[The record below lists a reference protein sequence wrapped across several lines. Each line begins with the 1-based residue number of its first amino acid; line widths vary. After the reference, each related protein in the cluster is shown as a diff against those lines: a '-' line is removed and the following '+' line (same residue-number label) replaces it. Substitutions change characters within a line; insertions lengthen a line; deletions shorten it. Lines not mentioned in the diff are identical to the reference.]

1 MNHAINWGLAALTAL
16 VLSTAYLLDGP
27 SDHQAAIDAAAD
39 AKATQREQAALA
51 RFEKAAQQMCGDN
64 AGWKL
69 LENGAVQCFTKRGHK
84 TQKVQL

>member
-1 MNHAINWGLAALTAL
+1 MNTLINYSLAAITAL

-27 SDHQAAIDAAAD
+27 SDYQAAIDAAAD

-51 RFEKAAQQMCGDN
+51 RFEKAAQAMCGEN
-64 AGWKL
+64 AGWTKL
-69 LENGAVQCFTKRGHK
+69 DNGSVQCFTKRGHA

>member
-1 MNHAINWGLAALTAL
+1 MNHLINWGLAVAVAAM
-16 VLSTAYLLDGP
+16 LSTAYLLDGP

-39 AKATQREQAALA
+39 AKATQREQAQQA
-51 RFEKAAQQMCGDN
+51 RFEKAAQAMCGDN

-69 LENGAVQCFTKRGHK
+69 LENGSVQCFTKTSRK

>member
-1 MNHAINWGLAALTAL
+1 MNHAINWTLAVATAL

-39 AKATQREQAALA
+39 AKATQAEQRAQAT
-51 RFEKAAQQMCGDN
+51 FERAAQAMCGEN
-64 AGWKL
+64 AGWTR
-69 LENGAVQCFTKRGHK
+69 LENGSVQCFTKTGRK

>member
-1 MNHAINWGLAALTAL
+1 MNNIINWSMAVAVAV

-51 RFEKAAQQMCGDN
+51 RFEKAAQQMCGEN
-64 AGWKL
+64 SGWKL
-69 LENGAVQCFTKRGHK
+69 LENGSVQCFTKQGRK

>member
-1 MNHAINWGLAALTAL
+1 MNHAINYALTVAVAV

-39 AKATQREQAALA
+39 AKATQREKAQQA

-64 AGWKL
+64 ASWTK

>member
-1 MNHAINWGLAALTAL
+1 MNHAINWTLAALAAL

-39 AKATQREQAALA
+39 AKATQTEQKAQA
-51 RFEKAAQQMCGDN
+51 RFEKAAQQMCGEN
-64 AGWKL
+64 SGWTQ
-69 LENGAVQCFTKRGHK
+69 LENGSVQCFTKRGHK

>member
-1 MNHAINWGLAALTAL
+1 MNQIINWTMAVAVAA

-27 SDHQAAIDAAAD
+27 SDHQAALDAAAD
-39 AKATQREQAALA
+39 VKATQREQAALA

-64 AGWKL
+64 AGWTR